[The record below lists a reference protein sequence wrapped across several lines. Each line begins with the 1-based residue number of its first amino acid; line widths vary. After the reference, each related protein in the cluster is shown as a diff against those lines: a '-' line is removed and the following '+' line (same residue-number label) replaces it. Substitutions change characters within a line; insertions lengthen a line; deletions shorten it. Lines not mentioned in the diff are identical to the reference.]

1 MSPADLQ
8 VPSGFQASC
17 GALDDNMSYIG
28 TRLSAA
34 KSASAKESF
43 ETINDL
49 YTRKLWHQLTEELKI
64 LVHNPEIEDLPG
76 LYEHFI
82 KEFQAKLNPVSL
94 VQILVGITR
103 SSMAGSVTD
112 ALAFLVAHLTPESD
126 ASKTVVTVSGEAHV
140 LLLSEV
146 GRLRLRAADNEGCK
160 EAIETSRALV
170 DATFEMAPVVHSAF
184 YQAAAEYHKVVG
196 TPSEFFKNAL
206 QFLAYTTPESL
217 AVAEQHQWAFD
228 IGIAALVG
236 QDIYNF
242 GEVLSHTIVTS
253 LEGGEHAWLYDL
265 LVAFHKGSLVQYHA
279 VCERASKFMSEQ
291 PALVASEEFLRQKIT
306 LLALME
312 LAFTRALDRNLS
324 FSDVA
329 TACNLP
335 PKEVEYLLMRAMS
348 IGLISGTIDNVDAY
362 VSITR
367 VQPRVL
373 TREPIGEMAQRLGAW
388 CKNVNATLE
397 SVQHDTKELV
407 S

>member
-1 MSPADLQ
+1 MTAATT
-8 VPSGFQASC
+8 PSS
-17 GALDDNMSYIG
+17 
-28 TRLSAA
+28 
-34 KSASAKESF
+34 KEAF
-43 ETINDL
+43 EKINDL
-49 YTRKLWHQLTEELKI
+49 HTRKLWHQLTEELK
-64 LVHNPEIEDLPG
+64 LAVQNPDMGDLESM
-76 LYEHFI
+76 YNKFI

-103 SSMAGSVTD
+103 SAMSGCVED
-112 ALAFLVAHLTPESD
+112 ALKFLVPHLTPESD
-126 ASKTVVTVSGEAHV
+126 ASKTVVTVSAEAHV

-146 GRLRLRAADNEGCK
+146 SRLRLRAADNDGCK
-160 EAIETSRALV
+160 EAIETSRELV

-217 AVAEQHQWAFD
+217 AEVEQHQWAFD

-253 LEGGEHAWLYDL
+253 LEGGEHAWLYEL
-265 LVAFHKGSLVQYHA
+265 LVAFHKGSLAEYDA
-279 VCERASKFMSEQ
+279 VCQRASKDMSQQ

-312 LAFTRALDRNLS
+312 LAFTRALDRNIS
-324 FSDVA
+324 FADVA

-335 PKEVEYLLMRAMS
+335 PTEVEYLLMRAMS
-348 IGLISGTIDNVDAY
+348 IGLISGTIDNVDAI

-373 TREPIGEMAQRLGAW
+373 SREPIGEMAQRLGAW
-388 CKNVNATLE
+388 CKNVNTTLE
-397 SVQHDTKELV
+397 SVERDTKELV
-407 S
+407 I

>member
-1 MSPADLQ
+1 
-8 VPSGFQASC
+8 
-17 GALDDNMSYIG
+17 MSYIG
-28 TRLSAA
+28 SRLT
-34 KSASAKESF
+34 SASKPSTKDTLER
-43 ETINDL
+43 INDL
-49 YTRKLWHQLTEELKI
+49 YTRKLWHQLTEELKVA
-64 LVHNPEIEDLPG
+64 VHNQDIDDLRG

-82 KEFQAKLNPVSL
+82 KEFQSKLNPVSL
-94 VQILVGITR
+94 VQIFVGITR
-103 SSMAGSVTD
+103 SAMAGSVAD
-112 ALAFLVAHLTPESD
+112 ALAFLVPHLTPESD
-126 ASKTVVTVSGEAHV
+126 ASKTVVTISPEAHV

-160 EAIETSRALV
+160 EAIELSRELV

-184 YQAAAEYHKVVG
+184 HQAAAEYHKVVG

-217 AVAEQHQWAFD
+217 AIAEQHQWAFD

-253 LEGGEHAWLYDL
+253 LEGGEHAWLYEL
-265 LVAFHKGSLVQYHA
+265 LVAFHKGSLVEYDA
-279 VCERASKFMSEQ
+279 VCKRASKKMAEQ

-312 LAFTRALDRNLS
+312 LAFTRAPDRNIS
-324 FSDVA
+324 FIDVA
-329 TACNLP
+329 TACRLP

-348 IGLISGTIDNVDAY
+348 IGLISGTIDNVDAV

-373 TREPIGEMAQRLGAW
+373 TREPIGKMSERLDAW
-388 CKNVNATLE
+388 CKNVNTTLA
-397 SVQHDTKELV
+397 SVEVDW
-407 S
+407 

>member
-1 MSPADLQ
+1 MNAATSPVAK
-8 VPSGFQASC
+8 AS
-17 GALDDNMSYIG
+17 LE
-28 TRLSAA
+28 
-34 KSASAKESF
+34 K
-43 ETINDL
+43 INDL
-49 YTRKLWHQLTEELKI
+49 YTRKLWHQLTEELKVAV
-64 LVHNPEIEDLPG
+64 LKPEIDDLNG
-76 LYEHFI
+76 LYENFI

-103 SSMAGSVTD
+103 SAMSDSVDD
-112 ALAFLVAHLTPESD
+112 ALKFLVPHLTPESD

-146 GRLRLRAADNEGCK
+146 SRLRLRASDNEGCK
-160 EAIETSRALV
+160 DAIETARELV
-170 DATFEMAPVVHSAF
+170 DSTFEMAPVVHSAF

-217 AVAEQHQWAFD
+217 VLAEQHQWAFD

-253 LEGGEHAWLYDL
+253 LEGGEHAWLYEL
-265 LVAFHKGSLVQYHA
+265 LVAFHKGSLSEYHA
-279 VCERASKFMSEQ
+279 VCLRAATNMSQQ

-312 LAFTRALDRNLS
+312 LAFTRALDRNIS

-348 IGLISGTIDNVDAY
+348 IGLISGTIDNVDGI

-373 TREPIGEMAQRLGAW
+373 SREPIGEMAQRLGTW
-388 CKNVNATLE
+388 CKNVNSTLE
-397 SVQHDTKELV
+397 SVELDTKELV
-407 S
+407 LS

>member
-1 MSPADLQ
+1 MNAATNPA
-8 VPSGFQASC
+8 V
-17 GALDDNMSYIG
+17 
-28 TRLSAA
+28 
-34 KSASAKESF
+34 KESL
-43 ETINDL
+43 EKINDL
-49 YTRKLWHQLTEELKI
+49 YTRKLYHQLTEELKI
-64 LVHNPEIEDLPG
+64 AVHKPGMDDLAG
-76 LYEHFI
+76 LYDNFI

-94 VQILVGITR
+94 VQILVGISR
-103 SSMAGSVTD
+103 SAMSGSVDD
-112 ALAFLVAHLTPESD
+112 ALKFLVPHLTPESD
-126 ASKTVVTVSGEAHV
+126 ASKTVVTVSAEAHV

-146 GRLRLRAADNEGCK
+146 SRLRLRASDNDGCK
-160 EAIETSRALV
+160 EAIETSRELV

-184 YQAAAEYHKVVG
+184 YQAAAEFHKVVG

-217 AVAEQHQWAFD
+217 AEAEQHQWAFD

-253 LEGGEHAWLYDL
+253 LEGGEHAWLYEL
-265 LVAFHKGSLVQYHA
+265 LVAFHKGSLSEYHA
-279 VCERASKFMSEQ
+279 VCQRASKDMSQQ

-312 LAFTRALDRNLS
+312 LAFTRALDRNIS
-324 FSDVA
+324 FTDVA

-348 IGLISGTIDNVDAY
+348 IGLISGTIDNVDGI

-373 TREPIGEMAQRLGAW
+373 SREPIGEMAQRLEAW
-388 CKNVNATLE
+388 CKNVNSTLD
-397 SVQHDTKELV
+397 SVELDTKELV
-407 S
+407 IS

>member
-1 MSPADLQ
+1 
-8 VPSGFQASC
+8 
-17 GALDDNMSYIG
+17 MSYIG
-28 TRLSAA
+28 SRINAATSPAA
-34 KSASAKESF
+34 KETF
-43 ETINDL
+43 EKINDL
-49 YTRKLWHQLTEELKI
+49 YTRKLWHQLTEELKVA
-64 LVHNPEIEDLPG
+64 VHKPEMDDLDG
-76 LYEHFI
+76 LYENFI

-103 SSMAGSVTD
+103 SAMSGSVED
-112 ALAFLVAHLTPESD
+112 ALNFLVPHLTPEGD
-126 ASKTVVTVSGEAHV
+126 ASKTVVTTNAEAHV

-146 GRLRLRAADNEGCK
+146 SRLRLRAADNEGCK
-160 EAIETSRALV
+160 EAIESSRELV

-217 AVAEQHQWAFD
+217 AEAEQHQWAFD

-253 LEGGEHAWLYDL
+253 LEGGEHAWLFEL
-265 LVAFHKGSLVQYHA
+265 LVAFHKGSLAEFHA
-279 VCERASKFMSEQ
+279 VCQRASENMSQQ
-291 PALVASEEFLRQKIT
+291 PALMASKEFLSQKIT

-312 LAFTRALDRNLS
+312 LAFTRALDRNIS

-329 TACNLP
+329 ESCNLP
-335 PKEVEYLLMRAMS
+335 LKEVEYLLMRAMS
-348 IGLISGTIDNVDAY
+348 IGLISGTIDNVDGI

-373 TREPIGEMAQRLGAW
+373 SREPIGEMAQRLGAW
-388 CKNVNATLE
+388 CKNVNSTLE
-397 SVQHDTKELV
+397 SVELDTKELV
-407 S
+407 IS